1 MMQASDNLSSAQV
14 AVLSGRMDATPARRA
29 AVQALIEQRFGGRTA
44 DFARA
49 IGRDDAQVWQFMNQR
64 SIGEKLA
71 RDIEAK
77 LSLPRGALD
86 DGSLLDDATPRTGKP
101 AGVYSKGVPVVG
113 TAQLGD
119 NGHHEELQYPV
130 GHGDGFVA
138 YPTRDRNA
146 YALRVKGDSM
156 RPRIKPGE
164 FVVVEPAATPQP
176 GDEVL
181 VRTKDGKVMVKVL
194 DFRRGGVVQLSSVNE
209 DHRPIT
215 IEEENVE
222 RLHLVAA
229 IVKAALYY
237 KHLT

>member
-1 MMQASDNLSSAQV
+1 
-14 AVLSGRMDATPARRA
+14 MDPTPIRRA
-29 AVQALIEQRFGGRTA
+29 AVQALIEQRFAGRTA

-49 IGRDDAQVWQFMNQR
+49 IERDDAQVWQFMNGHR
-64 SIGEKLA
+64 PIGEKLA

-77 LSLPRGALD
+77 LSLPHGALD
-86 DGSLLDDATPRTGKP
+86 RGAPSEDPSFRVEEPTLMYA
-101 AGVYSKGVPVVG
+101 SGVPVVG

-164 FVVVEPAATPQP
+164 FVVVEPAGTPQP

-237 KHLT
+237 RSLA

>member
-1 MMQASDNLSSAQV
+1 M
-14 AVLSGRMDATPARRA
+14 RRA

-49 IGRDDAQVWQFMNQR
+49 IERDDAQVWQFMNQR

-77 LSLPRGALD
+77 LGLARGALD
-86 DGSLLDDATPRTGKP
+86 DGSLLGEGPGVSEP
-101 AGVYSKGVPVVG
+101 AGVYSRGVPVVG

-119 NGHHEELQYPV
+119 NGHYDELQYPV

-138 YPTRDRNA
+138 YPTRDKNA

-181 VRTKDGKVMVKVL
+181 VRTRDGKVMVKVL

-215 IEEENVE
+215 LEEADVE

-237 KHLT
+237 RTQL